1 MFSSSK
7 GLGCSKKT
15 AQPIT
20 PEMEDELWTKETFQR
35 VSVGFYIN
43 VKVICYQLELGNVP
57 VGKAVS
63 IIRER
68 LREDETLGDRT
79 LLPGMGCRA
88 TGEVPEVHLLSAMEE
103 TFMSRRKVW

>member
-1 MFSSSK
+1 M
-7 GLGCSKKT
+7 
-15 AQPIT
+15 
-20 PEMEDELWTKETFQR
+20 WTKETFQR

-79 LLPGMGCRA
+79 LLS
-88 TGEVPEVHLLSAMEE
+88 PEWVAELLEMCLKS
-103 TFMSRRKVW
+103 TYFQLWRKLL